1 MHIHLHNPCINAY
14 INGSICM
21 RVGDKNHDILSSYKS
36 VSFLQFLKED
46 FSKTMD
52 GALSLQWLFST
63 HKRLFV
69 SFNVSRNSLH
79 VSKQAKAKTSGA
91 SQLFIKDLKEE
102 FVKDYVFPC
111 LRAGAVY
118 ERKYLLGTSMARPII
133 AKVIICTC
141 SSKHMIWCIDDIW
154 FIFMKLFN
162 NYLLSTLNS
171 IIGRNFCL
179 TDRFCLDH
187 CVVFIYLHISVA

>member
-1 MHIHLHNPCINAY
+1 
-14 INGSICM
+14 M

-79 VSKQAKAKTSGA
+79 LPKQKRKFQTSSLTLAGLKTKI
-91 SQLFIKDLKEE
+91 L
-102 FVKDYVFPC
+102 
-111 LRAGAVY
+111 
-118 ERKYLLGTSMARPII
+118 ERRRRQSDEMR
-133 AKVIICTC
+133 
-141 SSKHMIWCIDDIW
+141 M
-154 FIFMKLFN
+154 
-162 NYLLSTLNS
+162 
-171 IIGRNFCL
+171 
-179 TDRFCLDH
+179 
-187 CVVFIYLHISVA
+187 